1 MLEDKPSLPY
11 WALILA
17 AWWRLG
23 VTSGA
28 HRAWQRV
35 ANEVVKGA
43 ASAMTVAAF
52 SDL

>member
-1 MLEDKPSLPY
+1 MLADKPSLPY
-11 WALILA
+11 WALIQA
-17 AWWRLG
+17 AWWRAS
-23 VTSGA
+23 VASGS

-52 SDL
+52 SAL